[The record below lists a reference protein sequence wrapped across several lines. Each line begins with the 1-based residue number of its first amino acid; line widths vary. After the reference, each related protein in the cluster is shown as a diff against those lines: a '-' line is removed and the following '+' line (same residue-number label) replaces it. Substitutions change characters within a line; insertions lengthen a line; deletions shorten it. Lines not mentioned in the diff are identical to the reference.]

1 MCCIH
6 ATFALFYC
14 LLFNLNLNSYEFEFK
29 LNVFES
35 FQKWKSLPFSPSP
48 FQPNRPI
55 SSFSFSLFL
64 PRPKLLVGPAFF
76 PSPAHLRAP
85 ARSASPFSPLS
96 LPTGPTC
103 RVFLPPHA
111 RLHRC
116 RWVSPAPLSAGG
128 PPFKLGPL
136 AGGHGIHS
144 EPASQPPSTLP
155 RDRTELGWN
164 PSPGPARPR
173 TSWPAR
179 QGAVRPYK

>member
-1 MCCIH
+1 MC
-6 ATFALFYC
+6 
-14 LLFNLNLNSYEFEFK
+14 LNH
-29 LNVFES
+29 
-35 FQKWKSLPFSPSP
+35 FQKWKTFPFFPILFSPAGPSLL
-48 FQPNRPI
+48 FL
-55 SSFSFSLFL
+55 FTLFL

-96 LPTGPTC
+96 LPAGPTC

-136 AGGHGIHS
+136 AGGHGIRS

-155 RDRTELGWN
+155 RDRTKLGWN
-164 PSPGPARPR
+164 PSPGGARAAPAWR
-173 TSWPAR
+173 AR
-179 QGAVRPYK
+179 QGTPSPALYKAP